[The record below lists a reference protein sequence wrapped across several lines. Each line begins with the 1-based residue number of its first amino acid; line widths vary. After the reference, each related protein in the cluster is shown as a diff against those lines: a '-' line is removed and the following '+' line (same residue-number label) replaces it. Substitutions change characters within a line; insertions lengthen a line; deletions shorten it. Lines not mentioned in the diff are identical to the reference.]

1 LRYRS
6 EQTLC
11 ATKCGKTV
19 TREGITPLKPQ
30 KRKDDVM
37 NFLTIFI
44 FCFLGAAL
52 GVGIY
57 EITKINPVKR
67 DKNDLETEVNADEL
81 EEETQNK

>member
-1 LRYRS
+1 
-6 EQTLC
+6 
-11 ATKCGKTV
+11 
-19 TREGITPLKPQ
+19 
-30 KRKDDVM
+30 M

-57 EITKINPVKR
+57 EITKINPVKS